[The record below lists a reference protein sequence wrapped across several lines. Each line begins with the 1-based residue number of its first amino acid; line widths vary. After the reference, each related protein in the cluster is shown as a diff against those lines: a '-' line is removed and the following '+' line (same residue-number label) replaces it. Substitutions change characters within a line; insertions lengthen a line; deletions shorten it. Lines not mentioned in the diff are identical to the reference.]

1 MANFTPRYRNYVLG
15 LLLAGYTLNSF
26 DRSILGML
34 LEPIKTEFAL
44 ADVQLGLLGGLAF
57 AAFYSTLGVPVALWA
72 DRSSRR
78 NVLALSI
85 AVWTGMTVLCGFATS
100 FLMLAMARIGTA
112 IGEAGGSPTSQSL
125 ISGFFPP
132 ERRATALGIYAL
144 GAPAGSMLAGAL
156 GGLGSDTV
164 GWRMTF
170 VLAGLPGLL
179 LAPLIFL
186 TVTEPKRNTVTSPH
200 GPQPQDSHGPQPRDS
215 RAMQSRESRATFR
228 HVCTF
233 LWARASF
240 RHLCV
245 ACALHAVALYG
256 AATFNV
262 PFLSRSHAWT
272 ATDSGKLIALI
283 GACGIVGTF
292 FGGFIADRLSI
303 RRRDPRWSLWVPAL
317 ASLVLPAVQL
327 MCYLGNEVEW
337 VVGAFCL
344 SGMLGTMFFGP
355 SFATTQA
362 LAPERLRTVA
372 ASVLIFVKTMIGL
385 GLGPLIIGA
394 ISDVLAPAAGR
405 HSLRYALLTAAVFNL
420 WSFVHFVLAA
430 RTLRSDMAA
439 TQRGEESPY
448 APVDDAGLV
457 AGRTVG

>member
-26 DRSILGML
+26 DRSILSML
-34 LEPIKTEFAL
+34 LEPIRTEFAL

-85 AVWTGMTVLCGFATS
+85 SVWTGMTVLCGFATS

-112 IGEAGGSPTSQSL
+112 IGEAGGNPASQSL
-125 ISGFFPP
+125 ISGFFSP

-144 GAPAGSMLAGAL
+144 GAPAGAMLAGAL

-186 TVTEPKRNTVTSPH
+186 TVTEPKRNTVAS
-200 GPQPQDSHGPQPRDS
+200 SHGPEQHGS
-215 RAMQSRESRATFR
+215 HAMQSRESPATFR

-233 LWARASF
+233 LWARSSF
-240 RHLCV
+240 RHLCL

-262 PFLSRSHAWT
+262 PFLSRSHGWS

-303 RRRDPRWSLWVPAL
+303 RHRDPRWSLWVPAL

-337 VVGAFCL
+337 VIGAFCL

-394 ISDVLAPAAGR
+394 ISDALAPAAGR

-430 RTLRSDMAA
+430 RTLRSDIAA

-448 APVDDAGLV
+448 APVEDAGLA
-457 AGRTVG
+457 AGRSVG